1 MFTPREK
8 KPVGETDEMKLKREA
23 TGHEDRVR
31 AQKARLATVLV
42 SLEPLVDLVAQL
54 IADERLK
61 EIESQIDRGNSE
73 IKSHL
78 YDRETNLRGLPDS
91 VG

>member
-1 MFTPREK
+1 
-8 KPVGETDEMKLKREA
+8 MKLKREA

-61 EIESQIDRGNSE
+61 EIESQIDEGNNEVKLHFPNGKVDLGSL
-73 IKSHL
+73 S
-78 YDRETNLRGLPDS
+78 N
-91 VG
+91 